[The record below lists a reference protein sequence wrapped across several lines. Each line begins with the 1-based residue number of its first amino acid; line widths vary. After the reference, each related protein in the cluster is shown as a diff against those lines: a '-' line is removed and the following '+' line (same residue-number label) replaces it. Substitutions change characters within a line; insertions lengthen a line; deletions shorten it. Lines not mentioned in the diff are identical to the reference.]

1 MAPKAPDFPSKRTFP
16 LATRAH
22 PRGGQLSLGVYDPSV
37 ARYDVIVVG
46 AGPAGSTTAYRLARA
61 GARVCLVDRARFPRD
76 KPCGGGLTIRAV
88 RELPFSID
96 PVVEDRVDTL
106 ELGLRYTRRWSG
118 RADVPLVLMTQRRR
132 LDAFFAKQAAA
143 AGADFRDGV
152 KVTGVDPDGAVTAG
166 GERLEAD
173 VVVGADGANGIT
185 ARSLGLP
192 AHEHGVALEGNVGY
206 AHVSRERFGGRA
218 VVELGAVPGGYAWV
232 FPKGDHVNVGV
243 GGWQSEGP
251 RLRERLHELC
261 AAFEIDEAD
270 VRDLRGHRLPMRGAS
285 RRPVERRVLLV
296 GDAAGLVDP
305 LSGDGMYEAFV
316 SGRLAAETTLE
327 LLDGRASDLEPY
339 ADRFAATFAPL
350 ESVSWR
356 AKLAFERFPGLAFRL
371 ATTNLSWR
379 LFQAVVRGDRRA
391 SDTHGLRGAP
401 LRVLQA
407 LGV

>member
-1 MAPKAPDFPSKRTFP
+1 M
-16 LATRAH
+16 
-22 PRGGQLSLGVYDPSV
+22 

-76 KPCGGGLTIRAV
+76 KPCGGGLTLRAV
-88 RELPFSID
+88 RELPFSVES
-96 PVVEDRVDTL
+96 VVEDRVHTL
-106 ELGLRYTRRWSG
+106 ELGLRYARRWSR
-118 RADVPLVLMTQRRR
+118 RAEEPLVLMTQRRR
-132 LDAFFAKQAAA
+132 LDAFLAERA
-143 AGADFRDGV
+143 AGAGAEFHDGV
-152 KVTGVDPDGAVTAG
+152 KVTGVDTDGSVTLG
-166 GERLEAD
+166 GERLDAE

-192 AHEHGVALEGNVGY
+192 AHEHGVALEGNVAYG
-206 AHVSRERFGGRA
+206 HVSRQRFGGRA

-251 RLRERLHELC
+251 RLRERLRELC
-261 AAFEIDEAD
+261 AAFEIDEAE

-285 RRPVERRVLLV
+285 RRAVAGRVLLV

-305 LSGDGMYEAFV
+305 LSGDGMYEAFT
-316 SGRLAAETTLE
+316 SGRLAAETTLD
-327 LLDGRASDLEPY
+327 LLHGRASDLESY
-339 ADRFAATFAPL
+339 AERFASTFAPL

-391 SDTHGLRGAP
+391 SDTHGFKGAP
-401 LRVLQA
+401 LRLLQA